1 MAAGE
6 VAVRADR
13 GRPGKRRKKRRVGV
27 RIDMTP
33 MVDVAFLLLTFFM
46 LTTVFSAPQTMEITM
61 PPSDVKVEV
70 AESNLLTLRVAEDG
84 AIFWNLGVETP
95 RKVEFKDL
103 RKLLLDQNAANP
115 KLVNLIKVDRKAKYH
130 VMVDVMDELQ
140 LANVGRFSLAPMSD
154 ADAKELQK
162 LL

>member
-1 MAAGE
+1 MAGGE
-6 VAVRADR
+6 VAVRADK
-13 GRPGKRRKKRRVGV
+13 GRQSRRKKKRRVGV

-61 PPSDVKVEV
+61 PPQDVKVEV
-70 AESNLLTLRVAEDG
+70 AESNLMTIRVAENG
-84 AIFWNLGVETP
+84 TIFWNMGVEP
-95 RKVEFKDL
+95 PQKIEFKDL

-115 KLVNLIKVDRKAKYH
+115 KLVNLIKVDRRAKYH
-130 VMVDVMDELQ
+130 TMVDIMDELQ
-140 LANVGRFSLAPMSD
+140 LANVGRFSLAPMSES
-154 ADAKELQK
+154 DAKELQK